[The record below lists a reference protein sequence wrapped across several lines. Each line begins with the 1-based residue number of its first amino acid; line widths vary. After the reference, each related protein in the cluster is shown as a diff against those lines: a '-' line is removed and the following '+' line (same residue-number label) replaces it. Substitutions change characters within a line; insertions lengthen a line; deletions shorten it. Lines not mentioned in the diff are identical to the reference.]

1 MPETEKILRHVEHL
15 KSNVVQPSGYPKI
28 PNPDKLRY
36 GEIAVN
42 YADGL
47 ETISLKN
54 SSNGVTVFRPNTN
67 VLVKNFPA
75 QISTQ
80 SVCEVLSVK
89 NVYNYQNFNISFL
102 DAYDDNFNLFEIID
116 YIRSSFYDVCDLH
129 VMLNIAKTN
138 NSECQHTAFYI
149 NSEQMGGIMG
159 NGEKEISPKSTVM
172 GFHKYDEFF
181 MAGDSSAM
189 NGIQIDWDKTDK
201 VMTVRFVYVDN
212 AYRMDGNDIWQN

>member
-1 MPETEKILRHVEHL
+1 MAETEKILRRVKHL
-15 KSNVVQPSGYPKI
+15 KSNVVKPSGYPKI

-80 SVCEVLSVK
+80 SVCEVL
-89 NVYNYQNFNISFL
+89 Y
-102 DAYDDNFNLFEIID
+102 A
-116 YIRSSFYDVCDLH
+116 
-129 VMLNIAKTN
+129 
-138 NSECQHTAFYI
+138 
-149 NSEQMGGIMG
+149 
-159 NGEKEISPKSTVM
+159 
-172 GFHKYDEFF
+172 
-181 MAGDSSAM
+181 
-189 NGIQIDWDKTDK
+189 
-201 VMTVRFVYVDN
+201 DN